1 MQYDNE
7 AIHHQLTR
15 LEQLLE
21 AKILSEYLTIK
32 EASLLLKCSK
42 STIRKM
48 LKNGDIPFSRLNSSI
63 KSNIL
68 IKRSEL
74 LKVVK

>member
-1 MQYDNE
+1 MKYDNE
-7 AIHHQLTR
+7 AIHRQLTR
-15 LEQLLE
+15 LERLLE
-21 AKILSEYLTIK
+21 SKLMPEYLTIK
-32 EASLLLKCSK
+32 EASQFLKCSQ

-68 IKRSEL
+68 IRRTDIMKL
-74 LKVVK
+74 VK

>member
-1 MQYDNE
+1 MQYNE
-7 AIHHQLTR
+7 AIQIQLNRITR
-15 LEQLLE
+15 LLE
-21 AKILSEYLTIK
+21 AKLLPEYLTIK
-32 EASLLLKCSK
+32 ESSQLLKCSQ

-63 KSNIL
+63 KSSVL

>member
-1 MQYDNE
+1 MQYNE
-7 AIHHQLTR
+7 AIQLQLNRITR
-15 LEQLLE
+15 LLESKLLP
-21 AKILSEYLTIK
+21 EYLTIK
-32 EASLLLKCSK
+32 ESSQLLKCSQ

-63 KSNIL
+63 KSSVL